1 MIAVTGA
8 AGFIGSHL
16 AHRLAAAGQDVLL
29 VDRALT
35 AAKSANLAGLPRFQF
50 LGHDEFVEELELG
63 TVEPEAIFHLGAC
76 SSTTE
81 TDWSYLVRNNI
92 QYSQQ
97 VWSWC
102 AHHDKAMI
110 YSSSAATYGDGSLG
124 FDDHLSPEQLHPLN
138 LYGKSKNDFDIWALS
153 QANGGAA
160 TPPHW
165 AGVKFFNVYGEREH
179 HKGRMASVVW
189 QTYRQIQATGQMRL
203 FRSTEEQYPDGG
215 QLRDFVFVEDC
226 VDHLLWLW
234 RHRSA
239 NGLYNS
245 GTGQART
252 FLDLARGVFAALG
265 LSPRIEFIETPP
277 DIAKQ
282 YQNFTQAEMSK
293 LQAAGFHQDPTPLE
307 AGISRTLATYSMR
320 AAA

>member
-29 VDRALT
+29 VDRSLT
-35 AAKSANLAGLPRFQF
+35 PAKCANLAGLPRFQF

-81 TDWSYLVRNNI
+81 TDWSYLYRNNV
-92 QYSQQ
+92 QYSQSIWQ
-97 VWSWC
+97 WC
-102 AHHDKAMI
+102 ARRNKAMI
-110 YSSSAATYGDGSLG
+110 YASSAATYGDGALG
-124 FDDHLSPEQLHPLN
+124 FDDHLSPEQLRPLN
-138 LYGKSKNDFDIWALS
+138 LYGKSKNDFDIWAMG
-153 QANGGAA
+153 QAQGGAP
-160 TPPHW
+160 TPAQW
-165 AGVKFFNVYGEREH
+165 VGVKFFNVYGQREH

-189 QTYRQIQATGQMRL
+189 QTNRQIQTTGQMRL
-203 FRSTEEQYPDGG
+203 FRSTDAQYADGC
-215 QLRDFVFVEDC
+215 QLRDFVYVEDC

-234 RHRSA
+234 RHRA
-239 NGLYNS
+239 VNGLYNS
-245 GTGQART
+245 GTGNART

-265 LSPRIEFIETPP
+265 LPPRIEYIPTPA

-293 LQAAGFHQDPTPLE
+293 LRATGYRQSPTPLE
-307 AGISRTLATYSMR
+307 SGISRTLATQSMR

>member
-29 VDRALT
+29 VDRTLT

-50 LGHDEFVEELELG
+50 LGHDEFLEELELG
-63 TVEPEAIFHLGAC
+63 TVEPEAILHLGAC

-81 TDWSYLVRNNI
+81 TNWSYLFRNNV
-92 QYSQQ
+92 QYSQRL
-97 VWSWC
+97 WLWC
-102 AHHDKAMI
+102 ARRGKAMI
-110 YSSSAATYGDGSLG
+110 YASSAATYGDGSLG

-153 QANGGAA
+153 QAHADA
-160 TPPHW
+160 PTPPHW
-165 AGVKFFNVYGEREH
+165 AGVKFFNVYGQREQ

-203 FRSTEEQYPDGG
+203 FRSTDSQYPDGG
-215 QLRDFVFVEDC
+215 QLRDFVYVEDC

-234 RHRSA
+234 RHRGA

-252 FLDLARGVFAALG
+252 FLDLARGVFAALE
-265 LSPRIEFIETPP
+265 LPPRIEYIPTPS
-277 DIAKQ
+277 DIARQ

-293 LQAAGFHQDPTPLE
+293 LHATGFHHAPTPLE
-307 AGISRTLATYSMR
+307 TGISRTIANYSLR